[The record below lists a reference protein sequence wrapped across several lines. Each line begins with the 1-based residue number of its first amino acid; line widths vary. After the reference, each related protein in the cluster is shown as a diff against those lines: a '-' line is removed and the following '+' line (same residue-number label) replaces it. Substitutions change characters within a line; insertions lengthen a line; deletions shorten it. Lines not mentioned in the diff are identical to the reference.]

1 MSRRSQGVE
10 VLDRDAE
17 PAGLVFGRHR
27 GRHAAQVGQPAA
39 GEGGEEVGDG
49 GAGAEPDRHAALD
62 QLGRGFGGEALLVV
76 GGQRFRDSIRLPWTA
91 ASTAQND
98 QEQSQKHDRHA
109 HPGLQ
114 GRRHRPRRVRPQG
127 DLARR
132 GRDARPHADSGGVRG
147 AETSG
152 GRAHH
157 GLAPHDGPDRGADR
171 DAGRARRRGALV
183 QLQHLLDPG
192 PRRGGDRGGRG
203 PGLRLEGRDAGGV
216 LVVHRAGA
224 ELARRGR
231 PEHDPRRRR
240 RRDPAGPQRR
250 RVRGGGRGARSLDR
264 GLGGV
269 PDRARDADPLARVR
283 RDPRGPKRRPGSRA
297 SPRRRRPASTGS
309 TSWPRPAGCC
319 SRRSTSTTRSPS
331 RSSTTST
338 AAATR

>member
-1 MSRRSQGVE
+1 M
-10 VLDRDAE
+10 E
-17 PAGLVFGRHR
+17 PVPRPTVMPLSTSSA
-27 GRHAAQVGQPAA
+27 
-39 GEGGEEVGDG
+39 
-49 GAGAEPDRHAALD
+49 
-62 QLGRGFGGEALLVV
+62 
-76 GGQRFRDSIRLPWTA
+76 A
-91 ASTAQND
+91 ASAARRFSSSALTVPRLYSATLDGCVSSPND
-98 QEQSQKHDRHA
+98 QEPNHSDDRHP

-132 GRDARPHADSGGVRG
+132 GRDAGPYADPGGVRG
-147 AETSG
+147 AETAG
-152 GRAHH
+152 GRADH
-157 GLAPHDGPDRGADR
+157 GLAPHDGADRGADR

-192 PRRGGDRGGRG
+192 PRRGGDRGGRD

-231 PEHDPRRRR
+231 PEHDPRRRW

-264 GLGGV
+264 RLGGV
-269 PDRARDADPLARVR
+269 PDRARDADPLAREPTR
-283 RDPRGPKRRPGSRA
+283 PAGRGRRPRSRA

-309 TSWPRPAGCC
+309 TSWPRPAGCS